1 MFRKICVVDAGQIDL
16 SELAYDAQNFRDL
29 ADTSLGQDIW
39 AFVKRPD
46 NLVRMETA
54 TFLER
59 AAVEPL
65 APGLARHF
73 GPEIAQDRLKQM
85 IGHMTRQ
92 VMNALGY
99 EIDRQGLRITRESLF
114 TSGTRYRRRDESR
127 DRSMTITREQ
137 RQAWLEKTAD
147 SPFNRWLDRQV
158 KTPEG
163 GFDLAKL
170 YQVAEKFGIDK
181 RYEHL
186 NPGQQRMTIGGM
198 LRKRVPTT
206 EYASKT

>member
-1 MFRKICVVDAGQIDL
+1 
-16 SELAYDAQNFRDL
+16 
-29 ADTSLGQDIW
+29 
-39 AFVKRPD
+39 
-46 NLVRMETA
+46 META

-65 APGLARHF
+65 TPGLVRHF

-92 VMNALGY
+92 VMVALGY

-114 TSGTRYRRRDESR
+114 TSATRYRRREEPR

-147 SPFNRWLDRQV
+147 SPFNRWLDGQV
-158 KTPEG
+158 KG
-163 GFDLAKL
+163 SDGSFDLEKL
-170 YQVAEKFGIDK
+170 YQVATKFGIDK
-181 RYEHL
+181 RYDRL

-198 LRKRVPTT
+198 LRKRVPAA
-206 EYASKT
+206 EYVSDV

>member
-1 MFRKICVVDAGQIDL
+1 MNDERLDL
-16 SELAYDAQNFRDL
+16 SRLVYGAQNFRDL
-29 ADTSLGQDIW
+29 AETPLGEEIW
-39 AFVKRPD
+39 AFLKTRD

-59 AAVEPL
+59 TAVEPL
-65 APGLARHF
+65 APGLAREF
-73 GPEIAQDRLKQM
+73 GPDIAQDRLKQM

-92 VMNALGY
+92 IMEALGY
-99 EIDRQGLRITRESLF
+99 EVDRQGLRITRESLF
-114 TSGTRYRRRDESR
+114 TTATRYRRRDEAR

-147 SPFNRWLDRQV
+147 SPFNRWLDGQV
-158 KTPEG
+158 KSHDG
-163 GFDLAKL
+163 SFDLAKL
-170 YQVAEKFGIDK
+170 YQVAERFGIDK

-198 LRKRVPTT
+198 LRKRVPAI
-206 EYASKT
+206 EYATEV

>member
-1 MFRKICVVDAGQIDL
+1 MDNHRLDL
-16 SELAYDAQNFRDL
+16 SHLVYDAQNFRDL
-29 ADTSLGQDIW
+29 AETPVGQDVW
-39 AFVKRPD
+39 AFLKIRD

-59 AAVEPL
+59 TAVEPL
-65 APGLARHF
+65 APGLAREF

-92 VMNALGY
+92 IMGALGY

-114 TSGTRYRRRDESR
+114 TTATRYRRRDEAR

-137 RQAWLEKTAD
+137 RQAWLEKSAD
-147 SPFNRWLDRQV
+147 SPFNRWLDKQV
-158 KTPEG
+158 KNHDG
-163 GFDLAKL
+163 GLDLAKL

-186 NPGQQRMTIGGM
+186 NSGQQRMTIGGM

-206 EYASKT
+206 EYTTEV